1 MERASQEI
9 YLEDIIVKIT
19 VKLFTVLRDKL
30 PPGAKGGEVELEV
43 DEGTRPVDLIEQL
56 DIPEQLAHLVMING
70 YHLLPDE
77 VKNRVMQPG
86 EVLAI
91 FPPIAGGR

>member
-1 MERASQEI
+1 M
-9 YLEDIIVKIT
+9 KIT
-19 VKLFTVLRDKL
+19 FKLFAMLKEKL
-30 PPGAKGGEVELEV
+30 PPEAKGEEVELEV
-43 DEGTRPVDLIEQL
+43 EEGTRPIDLIQRFE
-56 DIPEQLAHLVMING
+56 IPREMAHLVMIDG

-77 VKNRVMQPG
+77 VENRVLQPG

>member
-1 MERASQEI
+1 M
-9 YLEDIIVKIT
+9 KIT
-19 VKLFTVLRDKL
+19 VKLFTVLREKL
-30 PPGAKGGEVELEV
+30 PPEAKGEVELEV
-43 DEGTRPVDLIEQL
+43 DEGTRPVDLIERL
-56 DIPEQLAHLVMING
+56 DIPEQLAHLVMIDG

-77 VKNRVMQPG
+77 VKNRVLRPG

>member
-1 MERASQEI
+1 
-9 YLEDIIVKIT
+9 L
-19 VKLFTVLRDKL
+19 
-30 PPGAKGGEVELEV
+30 EVE
-43 DEGTRPVDLIEQL
+43 EGTRPVDLIQRFE
-56 DIPEQLAHLVMING
+56 IPREMAHLVMIDG

-77 VKNRVMQPG
+77 VENRVLQPG